1 MRCLACDCVLTDF
14 EATRKWTR
22 TGEYVDMCDIC
33 FNGLHTTLAEVE
45 ERDDLRD
52 HEELPDDFIVD
63 MNDFWGGSDIED

>member
-22 TGEYVDMCDIC
+22 TGEFVDLCDRC
-33 FNGLHTTLAEVE
+33 FSGLNTTRADVD

-52 HEELPDDFIVD
+52 HEELPEDFLRD
-63 MNDFWGGSDIED
+63 MSEYWGGPDFED